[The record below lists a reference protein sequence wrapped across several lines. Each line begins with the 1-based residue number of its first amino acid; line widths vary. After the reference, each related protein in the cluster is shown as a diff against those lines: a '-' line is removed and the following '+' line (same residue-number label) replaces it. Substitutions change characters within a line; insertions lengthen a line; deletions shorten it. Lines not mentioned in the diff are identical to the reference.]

1 MHMLRLLRYSGLCVA
16 VAVPVTIVACSD
28 GETDDDALPPPSS
41 AMSTS
46 ATGSGAGGDGGSG
59 GQGGQGGVYECQPGE
74 ATTLALT
81 ELQFGTNQVG
91 GWKKV
96 GLNLDGLETT
106 SASTDV
112 CQPQSSG
119 NPNIAY
125 PDGDNG
131 IDNSFGKNL
140 LPIILSI
147 IPSWGSDVNMQI
159 QDGRFNAMLRMLCLP
174 PTGDAPQLETRV
186 FGGTNLGYFPLFNG
200 EDQWPVVPELL
211 SDISD
216 PLSSTLVFENSSV
229 TGQLFDSAPNEDFV
243 LSIPIQIQD
252 NQGTLKLSLHSARV
266 MMTLSDDRKSAT
278 GGVIAGVLD
287 TEEVIEQA
295 RKVLYLAD
303 RCDDPDYDNYI
314 LAIRQMSDIMVD
326 GTQDPGQTCNGISF
340 GVHFEM
346 EEVQIGDVGPLAP
359 PDNLCPGM
367 GAPQ

>member
-1 MHMLRLLRYSGLCVA
+1 MLRVARYGLVCAA
-16 VAVPVTIVACSD
+16 VAVPAAIVACSD

-46 ATGSGAGGDGGSG
+46 VTGSGAGGEGGTGGDDGS
-59 GQGGQGGVYECQPGE
+59 GGVYECQPGE

-81 ELQFGTNQVG
+81 ELRFGTTQVG

-112 CQPQSSG
+112 CTPQAG
-119 NPNIAY
+119 GDPNIPY

-147 IPSWGSDVNMQI
+147 IPNWGNDVNMQI
-159 QDGRFNAMLRMLCLP
+159 QYGRFNAMLRILCLP
-174 PTGDAPQLETRV
+174 PAGDAPQVQTLV
-186 FGGTNLGYFPLFNG
+186 FGGTDLGYPPLFG
-200 EDQWPVVPELL
+200 GQDEWPVVPELL
-211 SDISD
+211 NDTND
-216 PLSSTLVFENSSV
+216 PLSSALVFENSSV

-243 LSIPIQIQD
+243 LSIPIQIKD
-252 NQGTLKLSLHSARV
+252 NAGSLKLSLHSARV

-295 RKVLYLAD
+295 RKILYLAD
-303 RCDDPDYDNYI
+303 RCDDPDYDSYI
-314 LAIRQMSDIMVD
+314 LAIRRMSDILVD

-346 EEVQIGDVGPLAP
+346 EEVQIGDVGPAAP
-359 PDNLCPGM
+359 PDMLCAGM